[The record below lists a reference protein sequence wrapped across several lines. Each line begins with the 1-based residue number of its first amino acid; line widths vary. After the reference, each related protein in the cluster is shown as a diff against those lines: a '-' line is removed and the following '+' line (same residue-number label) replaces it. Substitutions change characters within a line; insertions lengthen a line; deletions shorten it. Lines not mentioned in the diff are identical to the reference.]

1 MFQDRERA
9 ERAIQKEQC
18 MESANIKN
26 DKKNMNYSLLKNDN
40 FDLSQLSHTVIVWT
54 KIACPVPIFF
64 LFLYVAA
71 GQIKVIHFLLQKE
84 VDTQRGQNH

>member
-1 MFQDRERA
+1 MHGKCQY
-9 ERAIQKEQC
+9 
-18 MESANIKN
+18 KN
-26 DKKNMNYSLLKNDN
+26 DKKYELFDPLKNDN

-71 GQIKVIHFLLQKE
+71 GQSKVIHILLQKE